1 MTQVRNAVC
10 AGDRS
15 QDAPFIVRN
24 GQFEDAQELS
34 LHWGAA
40 RAQSQK
46 QILER
51 YFGEVSLGIQGCQV
65 AVWQSD
71 GALAGQL
78 WTRFHNIDPAIA
90 NSRSAC
96 YMHTLFVVEEYRRCG
111 VACALVA
118 SASAL
123 ARQFGRSVLVIGV
136 DRPNQYAR
144 RLYEAWGFKGFYE
157 TNDLR
162 GDLIFLRRGLF

>member
-1 MTQVRNAVC
+1 MTGLRNAVRV
-10 AGDRS
+10 GDKG
-15 QDAPFIVRN
+15 QDEPFSVRN
-24 GQFEDAQELS
+24 GQFEDAEELS
-34 LHWGAA
+34 LHWGEA
-40 RAQSQK
+40 RAQSQ
-46 QILER
+46 QRILER

-71 GALAGQL
+71 KALAGQL

-90 NSRSAC
+90 DSRSAC
-96 YMHTLFVVEEYRRCG
+96 YMHTLFVLERYRRHG
-111 VACALVA
+111 VARALVI

-123 ARQFGRSVLVIGV
+123 ARQFRRSVLVIGV

-144 RLYEAWGFKGFYE
+144 RLYETWGFQVFYE

-162 GDLIFLRRGLF
+162 GDLIFLHRGLF